1 MRANA
6 GARARNILRERA
18 KIARV
23 RDHANA
29 QRSRACA
36 IRARDKCHNPSEK
49 AKVFA
54 KQMVDSIQALT
65 PSQLNIPTE
74 DDDDYDEEKALKKME
89 EISRDPMRLIYVP
102 EVLHWWVNSSS
113 FIF

>member
-1 MRANA
+1 
-6 GARARNILRERA
+6 
-18 KIARV
+18 
-23 RDHANA
+23 
-29 QRSRACA
+29 
-36 IRARDKCHNPSEK
+36 
-49 AKVFA
+49 
-54 KQMVDSIQALT
+54 MVDSIQALT

>member
-1 MRANA
+1 M
-6 GARARNILRERA
+6 
-18 KIARV
+18 